1 MKKYL
6 YLIFIYCLCHN
17 LSFAQK
23 WLANTSS
30 LSLISAGYQISHI
43 IPVDDSLVW
52 VLLSDQSY
60 TKPAKLLRTRDSGN
74 SWQASSIPNTINNDA
89 FKIVSFDSLS
99 VIVHIYTITDT
110 SVLYKTTDG
119 GKSWTKKLQVPNIG
133 NLGFFDKKNGILV
146 GAEENLVA
154 LTSDGGETWKVDST
168 TAKSFAKESTSF
180 NLNLST
186 KGDTVN
192 FVTSSYAS
200 GTKKLN
206 RFHRSTDKGKTWNGF
221 NLPLNGSEFDASLS
235 FKDGKNGLIST
246 FSNSKTTGAA
256 LVNLLTT
263 ADGGETWSNVPNI
276 PAAFYAYQ
284 VPTIT
289 YVSNSPNSYI
299 LIGVT
304 TVINSQYT
312 TNGGKSWKT
321 INAIPTKLGKSLLPG
336 PVAFSSPKVGW
347 FAINSSTD
355 STILYQWD
363 GSSVLLSSSALVQKI
378 DFSAYPN
385 PSMGSIN
392 IEWRNIQT
400 PPQNLRILDLMGKV
414 VYEKKLLNLGDV
426 NQNLDLQNLSNG
438 LYFIEIS
445 TTNGIGLKKI
455 MIQH

>member
-17 LSFAQK
+17 ISFAQK

-168 TAKSFAKESTSF
+168 TAKSFAK
-180 NLNLST
+180 
-186 KGDTVN
+186 
-192 FVTSSYAS
+192 
-200 GTKKLN
+200 
-206 RFHRSTDKGKTWNGF
+206 
-221 NLPLNGSEFDASLS
+221 
-235 FKDGKNGLIST
+235 
-246 FSNSKTTGAA
+246 
-256 LVNLLTT
+256 
-263 ADGGETWSNVPNI
+263 
-276 PAAFYAYQ
+276 
-284 VPTIT
+284 
-289 YVSNSPNSYI
+289 
-299 LIGVT
+299 
-304 TVINSQYT
+304 
-312 TNGGKSWKT
+312 
-321 INAIPTKLGKSLLPG
+321 
-336 PVAFSSPKVGW
+336 PKVGW
-347 FAINSSTD
+347 FAVNSSTD

-378 DFSAYPN
+378 DFSVYPN

-392 IEWRNIQT
+392 IEWRNLQT
-400 PPQNLRILDLMGKV
+400 PPQYLRVLDLMGKI
-414 VYEKKLLNLGDV
+414 VYEKKQLNLGDV
-426 NQNLDLQNLSNG
+426 NQNLDLQNLVNG